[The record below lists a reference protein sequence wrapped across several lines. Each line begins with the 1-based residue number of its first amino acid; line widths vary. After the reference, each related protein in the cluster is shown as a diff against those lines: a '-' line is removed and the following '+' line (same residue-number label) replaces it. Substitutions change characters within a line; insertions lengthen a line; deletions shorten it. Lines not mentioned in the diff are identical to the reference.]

1 MLNWLKPFQK
11 KKKKSKEIGHS
22 TSSITS
28 GFDLEHCSGNQ
39 RTATGKNK
47 FSIFAFQS
55 TNMKKF
61 RLPRNYINLLLLFLI
76 INTVCLLY
84 RNGSIHLNFFVDVY
98 VIVIANLILFLL
110 ALLGSYRHGKA
121 MDNKNPN
128 VFIRSIMGMT
138 VLKFFVLVTA
148 ALIYVFT
155 AKENR
160 NVPAII
166 ISLVLYILYA
176 IMEVSAAYRMNKD
189 KSKSS

>member
-1 MLNWLKPFQK
+1 
-11 KKKKSKEIGHS
+11 
-22 TSSITS
+22 
-28 GFDLEHCSGNQ
+28 
-39 RTATGKNK
+39 
-47 FSIFAFQS
+47 
-55 TNMKKF
+55 MKKF

-138 VLKFFVLVTA
+138 VLKFFVLVAA